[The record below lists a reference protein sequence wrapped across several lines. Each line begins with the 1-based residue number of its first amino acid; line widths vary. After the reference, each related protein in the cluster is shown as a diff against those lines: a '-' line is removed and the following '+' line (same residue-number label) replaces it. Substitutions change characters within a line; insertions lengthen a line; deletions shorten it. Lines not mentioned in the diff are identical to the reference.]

1 MPQGSPSGKSLGA
14 SEKWILGMHF
24 ENNGN
29 HVKAHPWGSRSKRT
43 AAHVQNRIDVIC
55 DWFPGLLLAAGGSER
70 GGRRSVGRGGW
81 GGLEIWLIGLR
92 IVGGPPPRSG
102 RLRTRAAPRQVPSF
116 PICSLVSI
124 CAPEPPDVEG
134 SSTEA
139 DLQIR
144 RLGKR
149 TATQRVP
156 SFPSFVVVSGR
167 ALELADSENSTAPIT
182 KASSGG
188 GREHRKTR
196 FVCSPAIADPSFLQ
210 RQNNSSRGEGSFCHS
225 PRTVSPQHRLP
236 PTGYPI
242 DFLAPPRSASI
253 CPPL

>member
-1 MPQGSPSGKSLGA
+1 MIG
-14 SEKWILGMHF
+14 
-24 ENNGN
+24 
-29 HVKAHPWGSRSKRT
+29 
-43 AAHVQNRIDVIC
+43 
-55 DWFPGLLLAAGGSER
+55 FPGCSLPPVGVSGEDAGLS
-70 GGRRSVGRGGW
+70 GGV
-81 GGLEIWLIGLR
+81 
-92 IVGGPPPRSG
+92 VGGPRDLVNWGLNCGRPPPPQPRIG
-102 RLRTRAAPRQVPSF
+102 RLRTRAVPRQVPSF

-134 SSTEA
+134 SSIEA

-167 ALELADSENSTAPIT
+167 ALELADSENTTAPIT